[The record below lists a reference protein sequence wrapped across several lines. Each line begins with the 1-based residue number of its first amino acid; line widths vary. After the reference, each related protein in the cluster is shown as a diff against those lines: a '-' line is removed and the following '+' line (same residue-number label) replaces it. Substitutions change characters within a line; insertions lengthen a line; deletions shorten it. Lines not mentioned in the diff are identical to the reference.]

1 MAGCFA
7 AVAIGRVP
15 LLVVMPIAVM
25 AALYFSR
32 RRML

>member
-1 MAGCFA
+1 
-7 AVAIGRVP
+7 VAIGRVP

-25 AALYFSR
+25 VGLYCSR